1 MTDYRSP
8 LIDLSFSQGAVV
20 GTTAPD
26 AGVAAHYGEP
36 LIEQRALSR
45 GVALVDLSHL
55 DVVTVTGPDRLTW
68 LNILSTQKLDD
79 LAPGSSTEFF
89 LLDMNGRIEHAAKMF
104 DDGDT
109 AWLIADSGR
118 GEALADF
125 LAWMKFAYDVE
136 IASPEFAVIGTR
148 QDGPELVGV
157 DGQTLPVWRDPWPA
171 VGEGGTEYTR
181 LDEPHPGNEWQA
193 AMWFVPR
200 DDLPAVVK
208 QAVDAGARMAGTWGW
223 EALRIASWRPRFNRD
238 VDERSIPHELDWIR
252 TGVHLN
258 KGCYKGQETIA
269 RVFNMG
275 KPPRRL
281 VFLHLDGSEHT
292 FPQPGDE
299 VVAGERKVG
308 TVTSVGQH
316 HVQGPIAL
324 ALVRRGT
331 AEDIDLVAGGVAAS
345 QEPIVNRDGEGT
357 GRPEQPDRQKF
368 RRPGGPST
376 TNLSRR
382 GG

>member
-8 LIDLSFSQGAVV
+8 LLDFSFSRGAVV
-20 GTTAPD
+20 GSGEPD
-26 AGVAAHYGEP
+26 VGVAAHYGEP

-55 DVVTVTGPDRLTW
+55 DVVTISGPERLKW
-68 LNILSTQKLDD
+68 LHTLSTQMFED
-79 LAPGSSTEFF
+79 LPAGSSTEFF
-89 LLDMNGRIEHAAKMF
+89 LLDMNGRIEHAAKMY
-104 DDGDT
+104 DDGET

-118 GEALADF
+118 GEALVKF
-125 LAWMKFAYDVE
+125 LEWMRFTYQVE
-136 IASPEFAVIGTR
+136 LAMPDYAVIGTR
-148 QDGPELVGV
+148 EDGPVLVGK
-157 DGQTLPVWRDPWPA
+157 DGAELPVWRDPWPA
-171 VGEGGTEYTR
+171 VAEGSTQYT
-181 LDEPHPGNEWQA
+181 DPAAPHPGEEWKA

-200 DDLPAVVK
+200 ADLGAVVK
-208 QAVDAGARMAGTWGW
+208 QAIDSGARMAGTWSW
-223 EALRIASWRPRFNRD
+223 EALRIASWRPRHNRE
-238 VDERSIPHELDWIR
+238 VDDRAIPHELDWLR
-252 TGVHLN
+252 TGVHLH

-292 FPQPGDE
+292 FPEPGDD

-316 HVQGPIAL
+316 HELGPIAL
-324 ALVRRGT
+324 ALIRRGT
-331 AEDIDLVAGGVAAS
+331 AEDIDLLAGGIAAS
-345 QEPIVNRDGEGT
+345 QEPIVNREGEGE
-357 GRPEQPDRQKF
+357 GRPEQIDRAAL
-368 RRPGGPST
+368 RRPAGGLP
-376 TNLSRR
+376 NLKR